1 MIISKR
7 ITSKKKVQVVMVK
20 KRFRVKV
27 RVVYVNIDGFCV
39 KYNATDW

>member
-1 MIISKR
+1 
-7 ITSKKKVQVVMVK
+7 MVK
-20 KRFRVKV
+20 KSFRVKV